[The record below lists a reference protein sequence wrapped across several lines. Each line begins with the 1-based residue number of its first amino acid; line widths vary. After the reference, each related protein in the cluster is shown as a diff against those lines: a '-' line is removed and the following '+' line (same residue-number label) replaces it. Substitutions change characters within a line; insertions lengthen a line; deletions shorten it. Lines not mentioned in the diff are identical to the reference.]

1 MRKSDGNLVIY
12 TQSGQALWSS
22 ITAGYGPS
30 SAILQT
36 DGNFVIYNS
45 TRATWSSN
53 THGLASAQLLMQNDG
68 NVVIYTAAG
77 VPLWHTGT
85 GGH

>member
-1 MRKSDGNLVIY
+1 MRKSDDNLVIY

-36 DGNFVIYNS
+36 DGN
-45 TRATWSSN
+45 
-53 THGLASAQLLMQNDG
+53 
-68 NVVIYTAAG
+68 VVIYTAAG